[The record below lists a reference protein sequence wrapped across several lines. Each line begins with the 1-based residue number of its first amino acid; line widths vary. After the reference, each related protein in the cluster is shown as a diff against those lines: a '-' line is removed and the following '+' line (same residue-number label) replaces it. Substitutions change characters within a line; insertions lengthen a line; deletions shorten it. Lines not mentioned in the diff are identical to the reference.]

1 VSEVHRTRGPVYGC
15 KTYDEDAVRL
25 AVLAHVRHT
34 GTSYDELLASGLD
47 RREARRQ
54 VEDQVRFILTTWQQP

>member
-1 VSEVHRTRGPVYGC
+1 LQAAKG
-15 KTYDEDAVRL
+15 
-25 AVLAHVRHT
+25 AVLAHVRHIE
-34 GTSYDELLASGLD
+34 TSYDELLASGLD